1 MMSSFLDFMKIIPPW
16 LVIAGV
22 TFLVA
27 LIVNRIPAEDRRWFN
42 RLRRPQW
49 LTFEWAIPFIWIFI
63 FTLGV
68 ISALEVWNAAPN
80 TVKTWLLMAV
90 YLLWEIAIL
99 AYTKVMCQLRSLKVG
114 TIIGTIGFAIGLVL
128 TVLVFPVSSKAG
140 FLLVPF
146 LLWSPIGTFVTWQMI
161 SLNPEDA

>member
-1 MMSSFLDFMKIIPPW
+1 MIGNLSALMKMIPSW

-22 TFLVA
+22 TFLA
-27 LIVNRIPAEDRRWFN
+27 ASIVNRIPNEDRRWFD

-49 LTFEWAIPFIWIFI
+49 LTFERAIPFIWIAI

-68 ISALEVWNAAPN
+68 ISASEVWKIAPN

-99 AYTKVMCQLRSLKVG
+99 AYTRLMCKFRSLKLG
-114 TIIGTIGFAIGLVL
+114 TIVGAIGFAIGLIL
-128 TVLVFPVSSKAG
+128 TILVFPVSNKAG
-140 FLLVPF
+140 WLLVPF
-146 LLWSPIGTFVTWQMI
+146 LLWSPVGTFVTWQMI
-161 SLNPEDA
+161 TLNPEDA